1 MLSKLSDLSV
11 IAEHVDSDDCLV
23 ERWIGGLH
31 KVVVKMLLVIQAI
44 EPLQN
49 PSSAL
54 LPQPQSFS
62 AGEGE
67 RQYPYSNGSDKGRNT
82 LD

>member
-54 LPQPQSFS
+54 LPQPQSFLPVKES
-62 AGEGE
+62 GNILTAMGVTRAGI
-67 RQYPYSNGSDKGRNT
+67 R
-82 LD
+82 